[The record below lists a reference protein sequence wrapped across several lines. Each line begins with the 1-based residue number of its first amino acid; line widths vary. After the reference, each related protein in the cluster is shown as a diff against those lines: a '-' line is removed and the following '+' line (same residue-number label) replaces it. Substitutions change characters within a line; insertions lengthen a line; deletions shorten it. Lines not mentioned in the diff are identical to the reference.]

1 MLEKV
6 LAAAAD
12 LKSLLELGDHSV
24 WDVNPNSPAYKLGL
38 LVGVTLPWPSGSSD
52 ETQDHVGYVEMGTQ
66 KVAEKYGLEASI
78 DGPGFA
84 AGGALVVYCGFVT
97 PALVAAKKKA
107 EEQGKPIWKVCQENP
122 ELLELME

>member
-12 LKSLLELGDHSV
+12 LKSLLELGDYCV
-24 WDVNPNSPAYKLGL
+24 WDVNPHSPAYKLGL
-38 LVGVTLPWPSGSSD
+38 LVGVTLPWPGNND
-52 ETQDHVGYVEMGTQ
+52 ETQDHVGYVQRGTQ
-66 KVAEKYGLEASI
+66 KVAEKHGLEASI

-84 AGGALVVYCGFVT
+84 AGGVLVVYCGFVT

-107 EEQGKPIWKVCQENP
+107 EEQGKPIWKVCEENP
-122 ELLELME
+122 ELLAFTE